1 MFFTDSL
8 SRGDE
13 EEGKGE
19 GEGNETN
26 NAKYKKL
33 LLMYGRLQKK
43 NKKKQKKTLSAIKI
57 FRCSFPSAP
66 LTLVTFPSMDHFQ
79 SVSVGVL

>member
-1 MFFTDSL
+1 LFFTDSL

-19 GEGNETN
+19 GEGNERK

-43 NKKKQKKTLSAIKI
+43 KNLE
-57 FRCSFPSAP
+57 CN
-66 LTLVTFPSMDHFQ
+66 
-79 SVSVGVL
+79 